1 MSEESSPDHA
11 PNPSRS
17 GLPPEAGPQQH
28 ARLTSV
34 LSAHH
39 LLVSLGLYTAMP
51 VLALVLGRKASGAA
65 GPGLFCYTASAG
77 LGALLVSRWL
87 SRRRYLPTM
96 IAGTSLAS
104 AGFGL
109 LPYADD
115 SIGPL
120 VLLLT
125 AGFGMS
131 LHAMSSRVLVA
142 ESVADGIGRQR
153 FYSVLMVAINVA
165 ATIGP
170 FVAMAAYRGGDTR
183 PLFAVV
189 AGCYLLAGASLTLGV
204 RPGLRMPAAE
214 TRWPVGRATIRAALC
229 EPTARATVLATLVG
243 TFLYAQLSS
252 AIVLL
257 MADEI
262 ASAPMRA
269 ALLAAPAVGI
279 VLLQTPATAV
289 MTRLMGRGVP
299 TFVFICVAC
308 LGFGGAMLVLGSGLP
323 AAAAVV
329 TAIALFTLA
338 EPFFHSPVSTAF
350 AGLPVGSRLEVFNL
364 RQVCWTTGEALG
376 ALCGGALFLLLHRNG
391 QGHLYWLALGSCA
404 TVTVPPLLLAVVALP
419 GRPVAE

>member
-96 IAGTSLAS
+96 IAGTSPAA

-142 ESVADGIGRQR
+142 ESRQGAGGVR
-153 FYSVLMVAINVA
+153 AC
-165 ATIGP
+165 GWCD
-170 FVAMAAYRGGDTR
+170 RGGLSGFR
-183 PLFAVV
+183 VV
-189 AGCYLLAGASLTLGV
+189 PSRLG
-204 RPGLRMPAAE
+204 R
-214 TRWPVGRATIRAALC
+214 
-229 EPTARATVLATLVG
+229 
-243 TFLYAQLSS
+243 
-252 AIVLL
+252 
-257 MADEI
+257 
-262 ASAPMRA
+262 
-269 ALLAAPAVGI
+269 
-279 VLLQTPATAV
+279 
-289 MTRLMGRGVP
+289 RG
-299 TFVFICVAC
+299 
-308 LGFGGAMLVLGSGLP
+308 GSGR
-323 AAAAVV
+323 
-329 TAIALFTLA
+329 IIDRDR
-338 EPFFHSPVSTAF
+338 
-350 AGLPVGSRLEVFNL
+350 AGQERRRARS
-364 RQVCWTTGEALG
+364 
-376 ALCGGALFLLLHRNG
+376 
-391 QGHLYWLALGSCA
+391 
-404 TVTVPPLLLAVVALP
+404 
-419 GRPVAE
+419 